1 LEVIRIMRL
10 KGKVAIVTGSGSGIG
25 KGICELFAK
34 EGAKVVVS
42 SRRAT
47 NGQPVADNIKNNIG
61 DAVFIKC
68 DISKKDDIDNLFKAA
83 VKKYGA
89 IDILVNNAGV
99 NFVKEFAKLTVE
111 DWDRVIN
118 TDLRGTFI
126 CSKNAVDTMLKNG
139 GGSIVNIATVH
150 TYACVPGAVP
160 YDAAKWGMVGLT
172 KSMAVELADKNI
184 RVNTLSPGLIDTQIW
199 EDIQDAAEDKDACL
213 RYWKANIPMGRV
225 GSVKEVAYLALYL
238 ASDEASYV
246 TGSNFFIDGGMTS
259 QLISRADF
267 KSNVVEGKGRQ

>member
-1 LEVIRIMRL
+1 MRL
-10 KGKVAIVTGSGSGIG
+10 KGKVAVVTGSGSGIG
-25 KGICELFAK
+25 KSICEVFAK

-42 SRRAT
+42 SRRAI
-47 NGQPVADNIKNNIG
+47 NGQPVADNINTNIG
-61 DAVFIKC
+61 EAIFIKS
-68 DISKKDDIDNLFKAA
+68 DISKKDDIDNLFKSTME
-83 VKKYGA
+83 KYGTVDML
-89 IDILVNNAGV
+89 INNAGV
-99 NFVKEFAKLTVE
+99 NFVKEFTNITVE

-126 CSKNAVDTMLKNG
+126 CSKNAVDIMIKNG

-150 TYACVPGAVP
+150 TYACLPGAAP
-160 YDAAKWGMVGLT
+160 YDAAKWGIIGLT

-184 RVNTLSPGLIDTQIW
+184 RINALSPGLIDTQIW
-199 EDIQDAAEDKDACL
+199 KDIQDAAKDKNACL

-225 GSVKEVAYLALYL
+225 GSVREVAYLALYL

-259 QLISRADF
+259 QLISRAYF
-267 KSNVVEGKGRQ
+267 KSNVMEGRER